1 MRRSL
6 LRGFTRRFAEAP
18 GRWRAIWLITE
29 EPASTMPRLIAARLL
44 QTVLR
49 APGQICITVS
59 SQRAYREALTEDLLQ
74 SGLCLATLSDC
85 NFRERS
91 VYPPGK
97 TVGWSALSGGG
108 TRPQPG
114 GGGPPRGLR
123 SARMS
128 SCRPHPF
135 HQPSRDATVSQP
147 RVGIIM
153 GSRSD

>member
-97 TVGWSALSGGG
+97 TVGWSAPAERGRDGGG
-108 TRPQPG
+108 ET
-114 GGGPPRGLR
+114 
-123 SARMS
+123 SARNPDSALS
-128 SCRPHPF
+128 SPP
-135 HQPSRDATVSQP
+135 P
-147 RVGIIM
+147 
-153 GSRSD
+153 